1 MRGRVQYWLL
11 VACILFPGTNVA
23 NANCVDPMQLA
34 QSTASIVRYFDDS
47 ERGTRSGV
55 DGIRGTA
62 WFLSPTSIVTA
73 EHVVAAMMLSTR
85 DWKTLEI
92 ERGNESLSI
101 KARILRVAGAEPE
114 KLAILEL
121 QYPVEHARTVEIRRA
136 PLLPEEQVTTI
147 TYAAGRPRAVAG
159 RFVRMG
165 EAGKLAG
172 MALLEFYEG
181 ENRLIIDHG
190 ASGAPVLDCEGRV
203 AAVVSN
209 VFTQNIQ
216 FPSRAIRISTAWGM
230 PNVVSVPLHALDD
243 LSQAN

>member
-1 MRGRVQYWLL
+1 MRARARCWLL
-11 VACILFPGTNVA
+11 AACTLFPGTEVA

-34 QSTASIVRYFDDS
+34 QSIAGITRYFDDS
-47 ERGTRSGV
+47 ERSTRSGI
-55 DGIRGTA
+55 DGIRGTG
-62 WFLSPTSIVTA
+62 WFLSSTSIVTA
-73 EHVVAAMMLSTR
+73 EHVVAAMMLSTK

-92 ERGNESLSI
+92 ESGNQSLSI

-114 KLAILEL
+114 KLAVIEL
-121 QYPVEHARTVEIRRA
+121 QLPIEHARSVTIRRA

-147 TYAAGRPRAVAG
+147 TYGTGRPHPVAG
-159 RFVRMG
+159 RFVQMG

-181 ENRLIIDHG
+181 DNRLIIDHG

-209 VFTQNIQ
+209 IFTQNIQ